1 MKEELKN
8 AIIEN
13 AAYIKTGDIHFG
25 GIDIDFTSTRGKDE
39 SKDHTHGEFS
49 EHGTVHVGEL
59 KGSFEGF
66 ITGDAFKE
74 MVKAS
79 VTITLEFIKAAPEL
93 IRPAFELL
101 CCAIKETLYIKRINA
116 EARLAEAKNA
126 EVKAT
131 SKAQKSNTAK
141 TTKAE

>member
-1 MKEELKN
+1 MNEELKN
-8 AIIEN
+8 TIVKN
-13 AAYIKTGDIHFG
+13 AAYIETGDIHFG
-25 GIDIDFTSTRGKDE
+25 GIDIDFSSTRGKDE
-39 SKDHTHGEFS
+39 DKDHTRGEWT
-49 EHGTVHVGEL
+49 EHGVVHVGEL
-59 KGSFEGF
+59 KGSFEGY

-79 VTITLEFIKAAPEL
+79 VTITLEFIKAAPDL

-126 EVKAT
+126 EAKAN
-131 SKAQKSNTAK
+131 KAQKPNTTK